1 MGLPRF
7 ESFSDVVRYIAANWP
22 TYVPEFRIFLIVV
35 LVASLAD
42 MGSTIC
48 VMQMSG
54 PESELHPVIRCMSE
68 QLGPVLGPVCG
79 KAWQFLGVVVL
90 TLLLRPRA
98 RFIFV
103 PAAIYYAG
111 AAFYNLW
118 VSGLLFP

>member
-35 LVASLAD
+35 FVASLAD

-79 KAWQFLGVVVL
+79 KAWQFLGLVVL

-103 PAAIYYAG
+103 PAAISYAG
-111 AAFYNLW
+111 AACYNLW
-118 VSGLLFP
+118 SNGLLLP